1 MYAYILYK
9 VETDIYIYAHIGT
22 QARAYVHTYIC
33 LYFPFTTFVQR
44 IITSVEGV
52 RRDWGKR
59 YARRKRKGKVE
70 KEKNMRKKNTATV
83 SPTISIGDY
92 GFRVRER
99 HDPSSFTN
107 GNASSFL
114 RLLFRFHRRIEF
126 PTARRGGNPASCPTG
141 QHGTTI
147 HFVSGSIARPSLCH
161 PTDCGVVTD
170 DRVSVFRLDSGR
182 RPRFKKQ
189 VATSR

>member
-1 MYAYILYK
+1 MH
-9 VETDIYIYAHIGT
+9 IYAHK
-22 QARAYVHTYIC
+22 REYTYTRIFF

-92 GFRVRER
+92 GFRI
-99 HDPSSFTN
+99 S
-107 GNASSFL
+107 NATIPFL
-114 RLLFRFHRRIEF
+114 PPMATLRRF
-126 PTARRGGNPASCPTG
+126 
-141 QHGTTI
+141 
-147 HFVSGSIARPSLCH
+147 
-161 PTDCGVVTD
+161 
-170 DRVSVFRLDSGR
+170 SVCF
-182 RPRFKKQ
+182 
-189 VATSR
+189 

>member
-1 MYAYILYK
+1 MYAYILCK

-22 QARAYVHTYIC
+22 QARAYVHTYIF

-52 RRDWGKR
+52 RRDWGKS

-114 RLLFRFHRRIEF
+114 RLLLDFTVASSFLPLVAVVIPHRVPRGNTGRRSILY
-126 PTARRGGNPASCPTG
+126 PDLSLARHSAVRQT
-141 QHGTTI
+141 
-147 HFVSGSIARPSLCH
+147 
-161 PTDCGVVTD
+161 CGVVTD

-182 RPRFKKQ
+182 RSRFKKQ